1 MVAKKIEESRGFV
14 LGLKMERDNTVCW
27 FYPIE
32 KWRDFI
38 KYHFIILMQIQV
50 QLQKVTFFIVKC
62 FLWSRKLKLNCR
74 RLCLTGKKHCI
85 TGTYIYKH
93 PHCRFYLL
101 LFLTLIENINF
112 KLGFSFPDDATNA
125 KRISW
130 IVDVWIKTK
139 DKVDFNSIY
148 DFNHKSCWHILGVLI
163 SALLDWG
170 DGAKWAGVITKSTF
184 HNIVCT
190 PCKHIWMPQSEV

>member
-1 MVAKKIEESRGFV
+1 MK
-14 LGLKMERDNTVCW
+14 RDNTVCW

-38 KYHFIILMQIQV
+38 KYIIILMQIQV
-50 QLQKVTFFIVKC
+50 QLQKLTFFIIKC

-74 RLCLTGKKHCI
+74 RLCLTGKKSL
-85 TGTYIYKH
+85 YYW
-93 PHCRFYLL
+93 YLYTCMQAPTL
-101 LFLTLIENINF
+101 SFLSSFFFLTLIENINF
-112 KLGFSFPDDATNA
+112 KIGFSFPDDATNA

-170 DGAKWAGVITKSTF
+170 DGAKWAGLITKSTF